1 MNPKK
6 IEKWI
11 VYYTNK
17 ERKKRKRKPLKPE
30 KHLMKAARKYAK

>member
-17 ERKKRKRKPLKPE
+17 ERKKRKRKPSIGN
-30 KHLMKAARKYAK
+30 YIYCIN